1 MYPGHCPGHGKS
13 PRTLQWVP
21 TMAEHFGLCAADSSS
36 VNEAPQG
43 FVMGT
48 MAHHSRLCATD
59 SSSVN
64 DGPRD
69 FAMGTMAE
77 RSEAPGNHPT

>member
-1 MYPGHCPGHGKS
+1 MG
-13 PRTLQWVP
+13 

-43 FVMGT
+43 FAMGT
-48 MAHHSRLCATD
+48 MAQHSRLCATD

-64 DGPRD
+64 DGPHD
-69 FAMGTMAE
+69 FAMGTIAE
-77 RSEAPGNHPT
+77 RSGAPGNHPT